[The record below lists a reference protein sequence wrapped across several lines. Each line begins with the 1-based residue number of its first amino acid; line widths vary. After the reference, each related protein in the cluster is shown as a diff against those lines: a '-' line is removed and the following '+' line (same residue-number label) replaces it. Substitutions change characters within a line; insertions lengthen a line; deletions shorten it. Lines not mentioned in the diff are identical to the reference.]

1 MFRNFA
7 YMGVLRFRTA
17 KALSSIR
24 KRATLLSERG
34 DRWLRLMEGVDCEA
48 PRGACVP
55 ESPPR
60 QPQGMDIDDSAL
72 SPLGYWI
79 EHGTGL
85 QELAGAGDWA
95 WCMAAVD

>member
-1 MFRNFA
+1 M
-7 YMGVLRFRTA
+7 
-17 KALSSIR
+17 
-24 KRATLLSERG
+24 
-34 DRWLRLMEGVDCEA
+34 
-48 PRGACVP
+48 P